1 MSRYSKEVEA
11 YHMERVRGVM
21 TVRPNITGSEIA
33 KFLEKSKTAPLSLD
47 PDYVRKLQKKV
58 IGERT
63 YRARNLNI
71 NLRISEIQ
79 DKKRM
84 IDERLWEESSNPAS
98 PAVAR
103 IMALQQLLKN
113 EEIILK
119 MEMDSGFLERKL
131 GTVEVQH
138 VRKLS
143 PEHMSAIVATMKL
156 WGIVKDDDPKPEQ
169 TYTLPPKSI
178 HTETP
183 PLPPAAVAPP
193 LHDSP
198 TPENAIASGGNV
210 SAGNA

>member
-11 YHMERVRGVM
+11 YHVERVRGVM

-58 IGERT
+58 IGERMH
-63 YRARNLNI
+63 RARNINI

-84 IDERLWEESSNPAS
+84 IDDRLWEESSNPAS

-138 VRKLS
+138 IRKLS
-143 PEHMSAIVATMKL
+143 PEQMGHVVATMKL
-156 WGIVKDDDPKPEQ
+156 WGIVKDEGDHSP
-169 TYTLPPKSI
+169 TIT
-178 HTETP
+178 
-183 PLPPAAVAPP
+183 LPPAAIAPIP
-193 LHDSP
+193 NDPPIPNAPVIGSSVSSASDS
-198 TPENAIASGGNV
+198 GV
-210 SAGNA
+210 S